1 MLIAEKH
8 GRWTTYYIN
17 TEYKSFPEQLE
28 LNDISTAVVDLNQ
41 TDQLI
46 YQYVKVNGMITTQE
60 VVNTIDTI
68 TTVQGASVA
77 INRLIK
83 KDLLKK
89 NRKGRHIFYTLL

>member
-1 MLIAEKH
+1 
-8 GRWTTYYIN
+8 
-17 TEYKSFPEQLE
+17 
-28 LNDISTAVVDLNQ
+28 
-41 TDQLI
+41 
-46 YQYVKVNGMITTQE
+46 MITTQE

-89 NRKGRHIFYTLL
+89 NRKGRHIFYTLYNTSTTEIFFS

>member
-1 MLIAEKH
+1 
-8 GRWTTYYIN
+8 
-17 TEYKSFPEQLE
+17 
-28 LNDISTAVVDLNQ
+28 
-41 TDQLI
+41 
-46 YQYVKVNGMITTQE
+46 MITTQE